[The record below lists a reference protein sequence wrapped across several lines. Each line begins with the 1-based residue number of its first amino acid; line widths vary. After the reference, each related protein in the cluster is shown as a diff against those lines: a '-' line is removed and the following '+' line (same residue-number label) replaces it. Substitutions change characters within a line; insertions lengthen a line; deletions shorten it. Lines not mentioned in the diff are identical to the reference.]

1 MKPEIATPTVSI
13 IICAYNAAPYIADTL
28 DSVFAQTFHDYEII
42 VVNDGST
49 DDTEELLAPYL
60 HRIKYLTQ
68 KNAGPAAARNTA
80 MREAGGKYIALLD
93 SDDQWMPNYLEK
105 MLAQLEADPII
116 DVLYPNAMLFG
127 APHWEGQLFQDV
139 CPSTAPITLEK
150 VLTRESNI
158 FISAVFK
165 RAILGQVGV
174 FDEDLCGSEDFDLW
188 VRMLLH
194 GFRFAFTTEVLARY
208 RKRKDSLSSGSV
220 KYYEN
225 AMQAYRKIFDE
236 PTLTAAQRKLIEVEV
251 TKIETE
257 IHLIRSKQKI
267 AGREF
272 LVAARHLLEVHA
284 HRPSIKL
291 KLVLA
296 SLILFPDL
304 LFWFVTKREANVSIS
319 IADAQLPHSV
329 ALPEPQSLPQLVTK
343 PTSE

>member
-1 MKPEIATPTVSI
+1 MTPETATPTVSI
-13 IICAYNAAPYIADTL
+13 IICAYNAAPYIANTL
-28 DSVFAQTFHDYEII
+28 DSVFVQTFHDYEII

-49 DDTEELLAPYL
+49 DETEEILAPYF

-80 MREAGGKYIALLD
+80 LREAGGKYIALLD
-93 SDDQWMPNYLEK
+93 SDDQWLPNYLEK
-105 MLAQLEADPII
+105 MLTQLEADPAI

-127 APHWEGQLFQDV
+127 SAHWEGKLFQDI
-139 CPSTAPITLEK
+139 CPSSLPITLEK
-150 VLTRESNI
+150 VLTRECNI

-165 RAILGQVGV
+165 REILERVGL

-188 VRMLLH
+188 VRMLQN
-194 GFRFAFTTEVLARY
+194 GCRFSFTTEVLARY
-208 RKRKDSLSSGSV
+208 RKRDGSLSSGSV

-225 AMQAYRKIFDE
+225 AVQAYRKIFDA
-236 PTLTAAQRKLIEVEV
+236 PMLTASQRKLIDAEIA
-251 TKIETE
+251 KIETE
-257 IHLIRSKQKI
+257 VHLIRSKQKI

-272 LVAARHLLEVHA
+272 IAAARHLLEVHA

-296 SLILFPDL
+296 SLILFPEF
-304 LFWFVTKREANVSIS
+304 LFWFVTKGEANVSIS
-319 IADAQLPHSV
+319 IADAQLPHTV
-329 ALPEPQSLPQLVTK
+329 ALSEPKSLPQLVTK